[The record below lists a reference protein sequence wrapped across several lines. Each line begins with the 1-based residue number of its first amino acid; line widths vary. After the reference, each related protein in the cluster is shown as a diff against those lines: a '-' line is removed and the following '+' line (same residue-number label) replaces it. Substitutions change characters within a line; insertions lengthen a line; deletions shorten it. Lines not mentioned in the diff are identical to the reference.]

1 MRVDKTII
9 VIADDIT
16 GAAEIAGIA
25 HRYALRTQLVV
36 FDKDIADRQHPGD
49 NVLQDASPGCHRT
62 GDVLQNVSADVLV
75 VATDTRSC
83 SADEARAVTKAV
95 VDMLPEDVLVFHKT
109 DSALRGNV
117 VAELEAFGREAVYM
131 PANPSKGRI
140 IRGGVYYVGD
150 KPIHETDFRYDPE
163 FPAVTSDV
171 HERFPSLTIP
181 DATCK
186 ADVDAIVSDA
196 IGKGLMLAGAADLFA
211 SLIEQVKGARECN
224 CQREDGIN
232 PQPNTHNQKPKT
244 ENPQPT
250 THNLTP
256 TTDNLRPTT
265 RLIVCGST
273 QSKALML
280 GLPVIEM
287 PDDVFWEREKHWNIS
302 LSDIEKQR
310 NVSLSADEKQSG
322 NVQGEGRQPGAILA
336 IGNKP
341 VREGKEAAVYLRTVM
356 AEACC
361 SLLQDMQPQE
371 LIIEGGATAFAIIS
385 QTPYARFEIVNE
397 FAPGVVRM
405 KTTPD
410 ASQKELFITLKPGSY
425 SWGNLFPAP

>member
-1 MRVDKTII
+1 MDKTII

-49 NVLQDASPGCHRT
+49 NVLQDASAGCHRT

-75 VATDTRSC
+75 VATDTRSY

-117 VAELEAFGREAVYM
+117 VAELEAFGCEAVYM

-163 FPAVTSDV
+163 FPAVTSNV

-196 IGKGLMLAGAADLFA
+196 IDKGLLLAGAADLFA
-211 SLIEQVKGARECN
+211 SLIEQVKGAQDCK

-232 PQPNTHNQKPKT
+232 QSPKTQDQKPKT
-244 ENPQPT
+244 ENPQ
-250 THNLTP
+250 P

-280 GLPVIEM
+280 GLPVVEM
-287 PDDVFWEREKHWNIS
+287 PDDVFWEREKHWDVS
-302 LSDIEKQR
+302 LSDIEKQSE
-310 NVSLSADEKQSG
+310 VALSAVEKQSET
-322 NVQGEGRQPGAILA
+322 VQGVGRQSGAILA

-361 SLLQDMQPQE
+361 SLLATMQPQE

-425 SWGNLFPAP
+425 SWGNLFRAP

>member
-49 NVLQDASPGCHRT
+49 NVLQDASAGCHRI
-62 GDVLQNVSADVLV
+62 GDMLQNVSADVLV
-75 VATDTRSC
+75 VATDTRSY
-83 SADEARAVTKAV
+83 SANEARAVTKAV

-109 DSALRGNV
+109 DSALRGNI
-117 VAELEAFGREAVYM
+117 VAELEAFGCEAVYM

-211 SLIEQVKGARECN
+211 SLIEQVKGARDCN

-232 PQPNTHNQKPKT
+232 QS
-244 ENPQPT
+244 
-250 THNLTP
+250 
-256 TTDNLRPTT
+256 PTT

-280 GLPVIEM
+280 GLPVMEM

-302 LSDIEKQR
+302 LSDI
-310 NVSLSADEKQSG
+310 EKQSG

>member
-49 NVLQDASPGCHRT
+49 NVLQDASAGCHRT

-75 VATDTRSC
+75 VATDTRSY
-83 SADEARAVTKAV
+83 SADEAKAVTKAV
-95 VDMLPEDVLVFHKT
+95 VEMLPDGALLFHKT

-117 VAELEAFGREAVYM
+117 VAELEAFGCEAVYM

-181 DATCK
+181 DAVCK

-196 IGKGLMLAGAADLFA
+196 IDKGLLLAGAADLFA
-211 SLIEQVKGARECN
+211 SLIEQVKGVKECN
-224 CQREDGIN
+224 CQQEDCN
-232 PQPNTHNQKPKT
+232 NQP
-244 ENPQPT
+244 
-250 THNLTP
+250 
-256 TTDNLRPTT
+256 PTT

-302 LSDIEKQR
+302 FSDIEKQR
-310 NVSLSADEKQSG
+310 NEAPSADEKQSG

-425 SWGNLFPAP
+425 SWGNLFRAP

>member
-1 MRVDKTII
+1 MII

-36 FDKDIADRQHPGD
+36 CDKDVTDQLHSGD
-49 NVLQDASPGCHRT
+49 NAFQDASVDCHRSEKMFQ
-62 GDVLQNVSADVLV
+62 DVSADVLV
-75 VATDTRSC
+75 VATDTRSY
-83 SADEARAVTKAV
+83 SADEAKAVTKAV
-95 VDMLPEDVLVFHKT
+95 VDMLSDGALLFHKT

-181 DATCK
+181 DAVCK

-196 IGKGLMLAGAADLFA
+196 IDKGLLLAGAADLFA

-232 PQPNTHNQKPKT
+232 QSPK
-244 ENPQPT
+244 N
-250 THNLTP
+250 
-256 TTDNLRPTT
+256 

-280 GLPVIEM
+280 GLPVMEM
-287 PDDVFWEREKHWNIS
+287 PDDVFWECEKHWNIS
-302 LSDIEKQR
+302 LSDIEKQ
-310 NVSLSADEKQSG
+310 SG
-322 NVQGEGRQPGAILA
+322 NVQSEGRQPGAILA

-410 ASQKELFITLKPGSY
+410 VSQKELFITLKPGSY
-425 SWGNLFPAP
+425 SWGNLFPAT

>member
-36 FDKDIADRQHPGD
+36 FDKDIADRQHPVD
-49 NVLQDASPGCHRT
+49 NVLQDASAGYHRT
-62 GDVLQNVSADVLV
+62 GDVLQNASADVLV
-75 VATDTRSC
+75 VATDTRSY

-117 VAELEAFGREAVYM
+117 VAELEAFGCEAVYM

-211 SLIEQVKGARECN
+211 SLIELVKGVRECN

-232 PQPNTHNQKPKT
+232 QSPETQDQKTKT
-244 ENPQPT
+244 ENPRPKTQNPQ
-250 THNLTP
+250 P

-287 PDDVFWEREKHWNIS
+287 PDDVFWEREKHWSIS
-302 LSDIEKQR
+302 LSDI
-310 NVSLSADEKQSG
+310 EKQSG

-361 SLLQDMQPQE
+361 SLLQDLQPQE

-425 SWGNLFPAP
+425 SWGNLFP

>member
-1 MRVDKTII
+1 MDKTII

-49 NVLQDASPGCHRT
+49 NVLQDASAGCHRT
-62 GDVLQNVSADVLV
+62 GDMLQNVSADVLV
-75 VATDTRSC
+75 VATDTRSY
-83 SADEARAVTKAV
+83 SAEEARAVTKAV

-117 VAELEAFGREAVYM
+117 VAELEAFGCEAVYM

-232 PQPNTHNQKPKT
+232 QSSKP
-244 ENPQPT
+244 
-250 THNLTP
+250 
-256 TTDNLRPTT
+256 

-273 QSKALML
+273 QSKSLML
-280 GLPVIEM
+280 GLPVMEM

-302 LSDIEKQR
+302 LSDVEKQSD
-310 NVSLSADEKQSG
+310 VALPAVGKQSG
-322 NVQGEGRQPGAILA
+322 NVQGEGRQSGAILA
-336 IGNKP
+336 IGSKP

-361 SLLQDMQPQE
+361 SLLATMQPQE